1 MIQSIQDYENWRDR
15 QYDTPEP
22 DNTIPDEHTTHT
34 YSHDYP
40 NDTKLEYVKTGEH
53 AELHL
58 SFTSEDPDAGVE
70 EMLLSGDN
78 GETLTELASSLRA
91 DISSYLDAQD
101 TSSFYEQQGLSH
113 LKELGGQAEQ
123 CSDCTR
129 TALYAFEAILM
140 DVERGM
146 DTQLTWEP
154 IESDKRDWLYSAQGK
169 HDAERGCIGHLRGD
183 FGRDGHEFWTSWFD
197 HQVGLKTVSFR
208 DELQAV
214 VNSLREEGGLLQS
227 FASMSK
233 QCRDGFPC
241 DASYGFHAESQ
252 HYEYCLRCTP
262 RRGDYN
268 FYLYCYDK
276 SAQREHAPKQ
286 AAVQHTP
293 QPIKPKCKTD
303 EKER

>member
-15 QYDTPEP
+15 QYDLPEP
-22 DNTIPDEHTTHT
+22 DSTTPDEHATYT

-40 NDTKLEYVKTGEH
+40 DDTRLEYVRDGEH
-53 AELHL
+53 TELHL

-70 EMLLSGDN
+70 ETLLSGDN
-78 GETLTELASSLRA
+78 GESLTELVSDLRA

-101 TSSFYEQQGLSH
+101 TSSFFEQQGIL
-113 LKELGGQAEQ
+113 QAPGDRAAQ
-123 CSDCTR
+123 WDDFTR
-129 TALYAFEAILM
+129 TALYAFEAVLK

-146 DTQLTWEP
+146 NTQLTWKP
-154 IESDKRDWLYSAQGK
+154 IESDKQDWLYSARDKQ
-169 HDAERGCIGHLRGD
+169 DAERGCIGHLRGD
-183 FGRDGHEFWTSWFD
+183 FGRDGSEFWTCWFD
-197 HQVGLKTVSFR
+197 HQIGLKTISFR

-214 VNSLREEGGLLQS
+214 VNGLREEGGLLQS

-233 QCRDGFPC
+233 QCRNGLPF

-252 HYEYCLRCTP
+252 HYEYCLRCMP

-276 SAQREHAPKQ
+276 SAQRVLAPKQ
-286 AAVQHTP
+286 TAVQQPTAHT
-293 QPIKPKCKTD
+293 KPKCKTN
-303 EKER
+303 EQER

>member
-22 DNTIPDEHTTHT
+22 DNTTPDEHTTHT

-40 NDTKLEYVKTGEH
+40 NDTKLDYVKTGEH

-70 EMLLSGDN
+70 EMLLSSDS

-129 TALYAFEAILM
+129 TALYAFEAILK

-169 HDAERGCIGHLRGD
+169 QDAERGCIGHLRGD

-197 HQVGLKTVSFR
+197 HQVGLKTAAFR

-214 VNSLREEGGLLQS
+214 VNHLREEGGLLQS

-233 QCRDGFPC
+233 QCRNGLPC
-241 DASYGFHAESQ
+241 DTSYGFHAESQ
-252 HYEYCLRCTP
+252 HYEYSLRCTP

-286 AAVQHTP
+286 TAVQQLPAHT
-293 QPIKPKCKTD
+293 KPKCKTN

>member
-22 DNTIPDEHTTHT
+22 DNTTPDEHTTHT

-53 AELHL
+53 AELRL

-78 GETLTELASSLRA
+78 GETLTELASSLCA

-101 TSSFYEQQGLSH
+101 TSSFYEQQGILH
-113 LKELGGQAEQ
+113 PKELGGQAEQ
-123 CSDCTR
+123 CSDYTR
-129 TALYAFEAILM
+129 TALYAFEAILK

-146 DTQLTWEP
+146 DAQLTWEP
-154 IESDKRDWLYSAQGK
+154 IESDKRDWLYSVQGK
-169 HDAERGCIGHLRGD
+169 QDAERGCIGHLRGD

-197 HQVGLKTVSFR
+197 HQICLKTADFR
-208 DELQAV
+208 NELQTV

-233 QCRDGFPC
+233 QCRAGLPC

-286 AAVQHTP
+286 AAVQQLPAHT
-293 QPIKPKCKTD
+293 KPKCKTN